1 MDRSGS
7 WPASATWRSYA
18 RCARVYQRR
27 GWSSTRAIGHCSR
40 RTRSEREFRGG
51 QRSACIS
58 EVLDDVALYLAD
70 RAGDPPANLEG
81 YLVRAVRNR
90 YLKIKRAAIR
100 REQHYGEAVAFDG
113 DAEHVIRELC
123 SEDALRASAGPG
135 ADVAAH
141 SSHALRHL
149 AALLG
154 AQLSAEE
161 MQMLGWVGAGVPR
174 RQIAEWLGL
183 GYDAARK
190 RIYRASRRLYAL
202 MPTALDGMSAAERAE
217 AERFL
222 RRIGLGERRP
232 ERSQM
237 IDERDAAARS
247 AAVRSEAEVFGEVIG
262 RELVSDPEHLVWEDE
277 RFLEWLAVEARA
289 RTA

>member
-1 MDRSGS
+1 MAAISDAALILEMR
-7 WPASATWRSYA
+7 
-18 RCARVYQRR
+18 ARVPAAWAEYDARYR
-27 GWSSTRAIGHCSR
+27 PLLEAYA
-40 RTRSEREFRGG
+40 ERMRIPRWERF
-51 QRSACIS
+51 ACIS

-70 RAGDPPANLEG
+70 RAGDPPASLEG

-100 REQHYGEAVAFDG
+100 REQHYSQAVAFDG

-135 ADVAAH
+135 AESAAH
-141 SSHALRHL
+141 SSYALQQL

-190 RIYRASRRLYAL
+190 RIYRVSRRLYAQL
-202 MPTALDGMSAAERAE
+202 PAMLDGMSAAERAE
-217 AERFL
+217 VGRFL
-222 RRIGLGERRP
+222 RRIGLGN
-232 ERSQM
+232 
-237 IDERDAAARS
+237 
-247 AAVRSEAEVFGEVIG
+247 
-262 RELVSDPEHLVWEDE
+262 EDQ
-277 RFLEWLAVEARA
+277 REAR
-289 RTA
+289 